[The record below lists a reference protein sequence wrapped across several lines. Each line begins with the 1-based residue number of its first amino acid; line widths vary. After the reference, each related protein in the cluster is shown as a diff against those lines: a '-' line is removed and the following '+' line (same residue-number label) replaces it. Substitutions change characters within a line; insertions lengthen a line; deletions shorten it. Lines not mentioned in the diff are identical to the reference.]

1 MKVYDVKMKYH
12 NDGIEHEI
20 NWPYTETMVVK
31 TFTTEKLA
39 EKYVEENFIRF
50 MNEVDGFCD
59 LLIYERNVEDKVEEV
74 DKTTAPIFWVSAT
87 LNRHFQVKEMDF
99 NKDDGKEDLEEH
111 VYVDNMDKEYSVRY
125 KMPMSGI
132 KSRED
137 VISYIKKRAAD
148 ITPAF

>member
-12 NDGIEHEI
+12 NIGLEREL

-31 TFTTEKLA
+31 SFTSQKLA
-39 EKYVEENFIRF
+39 EEYVEKHFIRF

-59 LLIYERNVEDKVEEV
+59 LLIYEKVVDEKVEDV
-74 DKTTAPIFWVSAT
+74 DKTTAPIFWVSAR
-87 LNRHFQVKEMDF
+87 LDRHFQIKEMDF
-99 NKDDGKEDLEEH
+99 INKGEGEGLKEH
-111 VYVDNMDKEYSVRY
+111 IYVDNMDKEYSVLY
-125 KMPMSGI
+125 KMPMNGI
-132 KSRED
+132 KTRED